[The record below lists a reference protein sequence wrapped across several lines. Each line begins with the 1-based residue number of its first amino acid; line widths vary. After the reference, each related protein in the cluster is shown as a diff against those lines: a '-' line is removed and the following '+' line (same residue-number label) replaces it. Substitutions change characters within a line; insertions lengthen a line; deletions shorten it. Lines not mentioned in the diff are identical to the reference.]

1 MQELA
6 AQRLSFEAGRIDLV
20 SFPPTL
26 PSHLASGAH
35 NAHILICSHAYI
47 LMIAFAHFRI

>member
-26 PSHLASGAH
+26 SSHSASGAH
-35 NAHILICSHAYI
+35 NAHILICSLAYVPVSV
-47 LMIAFAHFRI
+47 FAHFRR